1 LVNIHVEDDIE
12 KYLSY
17 TEVLFWR

>member
-12 KYLSY
+12 NYLSY
-17 TEVLFWR
+17 SEVLFWR